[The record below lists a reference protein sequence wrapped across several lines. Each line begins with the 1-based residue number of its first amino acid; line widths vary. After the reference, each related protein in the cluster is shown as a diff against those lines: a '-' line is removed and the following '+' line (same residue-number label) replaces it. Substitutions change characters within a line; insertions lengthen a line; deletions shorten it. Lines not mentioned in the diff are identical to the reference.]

1 MGLAALVVKRIG
13 GEVNNAHYFWRAQV
27 YECSACIQG
36 CLFAKICIFSHC
48 LWDDILSLAANIEE
62 NFNTTVLSK
71 TTAEYDAVINVCKGL
86 FMKKTRDYGTAW
98 RILRL
103 PSITDQIF
111 IKAQRIRTLE
121 EKKISKVG
129 DDIMGEYI
137 GIVNYCVIAMMQ
149 LECGSETSTE
159 LAPDHVEQLF
169 DAKVKETQELMFAK
183 NHDYGEAWRDMRI
196 SSLTDL
202 ILQKIFRVKQI
213 EDNQGLTEASEGVK
227 ANYQDMLNYAVF
239 ALIKLGVK

>member
-1 MGLAALVVKRIG
+1 MT
-13 GEVNNAHYFWRAQV
+13 
-27 YECSACIQG
+27 
-36 CLFAKICIFSHC
+36 
-48 LWDDILSLAANIEE
+48 
-62 NFNTTVLSK
+62 NTA
-71 TTAEYDAVINVCKGL
+71 AEYEGVINICKGL

-98 RILRL
+98 RILR
-103 PSITDQIF
+103 PQSITDQIF

-129 DDIMGEYI
+129 DDITGEYI

-149 LECGSETSTE
+149 LECGPEMSTE
-159 LAPDHVEQLF
+159 LNPDHVSQMF
-169 DAKVKETQELMFAK
+169 DEKVDETKELMFAK

-202 ILQKIFRVKQI
+202 ILMKLLRVKQI

-239 ALIKLGVK
+239 ALIKLNIHLGK